1 MLNKVK
7 KSVPLRK
14 QTLVQGNWKS
24 EVWFLKGNKIVFLFV
39 FLYNDELS
47 SILYEETKPKDSLDR
62 WYIFVDTCHQL
73 FQVINAI

>member
-7 KSVPLRK
+7 KSVLLRK

-24 EVWFLKGNKIVFLFV
+24 EVWFLKGNKIVFWFV

-47 SILYEETKPKDSLDR
+47 SILYDETKPKDSLSFS
-62 WYIFVDTCHQL
+62 FVHEQWGEDYP
-73 FQVINAI
+73 